1 MMGWTEEKQFPFII
15 SHSRIQLESATSGRT
30 ACSSKRMRAFNFEIA
45 SEPSRPVLAV
55 ASACY
60 PDASGF
66 CTAAELAFLSLRW
79 SKEKTFRDRAFC
91 KHLARWGEGRQ
102 SLLPLKVE
110 SIYHF

>member
-1 MMGWTEEKQFPFII
+1 
-15 SHSRIQLESATSGRT
+15 
-30 ACSSKRMRAFNFEIA
+30 MRAFNFEIA
-45 SEPSRPVLAV
+45 SEPSRPGLAV

-79 SKEKTFRDRAFC
+79 SKEKTFRDRAFY
-91 KHLARWGEGRQ
+91 KQLAPDGAK
-102 SLLPLKVE
+102 SDNTLLPLKVE